1 MHKTIRENQPDRGR
15 KVLHTFNRYLAAEY
29 NTTAIRAHRAADW
42 EQFEAERDVQHST
55 NPAIGGTASATCV
68 TPTKSLMV

>member
-29 NTTAIRAHRAADW
+29 NTTAIRVADW
-42 EQFEAERDVQHST
+42 EQFEAERDVLHKY
-55 NPAIGGTASATCV
+55 GGFGI
-68 TPTKSLMV
+68 